1 MDENER
7 MYAQAFLDKQEQL
20 FDEPVAE
27 TVEEAMSFLEDC
39 YAQVFDCVDDIRDY
53 FEQNGMDAVGMD
65 DDEILDS
72 AEVFLMPDGK
82 YLLVEA

>member
-65 DDEILDS
+65 DEEILDS
-72 AEVFLMPDGK
+72 AEVFRMPDGK